1 MKVWRAVIALA
12 REKIDTQGNS
22 NGKGVIIVR
31 CKGSTG
37 DFDTIYRSY
46 I

>member
-1 MKVWRAVIALA
+1 MKVGRAVRALV
-12 REKIDTQGNS
+12 RKKIGTGNN